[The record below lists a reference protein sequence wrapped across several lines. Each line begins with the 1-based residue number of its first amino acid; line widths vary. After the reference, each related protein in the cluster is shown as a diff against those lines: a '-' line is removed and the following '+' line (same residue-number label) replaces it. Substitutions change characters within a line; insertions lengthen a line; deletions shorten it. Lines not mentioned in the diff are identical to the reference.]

1 MATLASTAQL
11 AARLGLADFQTAT
24 ETSRATSCLEAASAL
39 IREAADDDLDSP
51 TDRIVQICVD
61 VALRA
66 FTNPEAWGQRSLS
79 DENKSFDRAGV
90 DGGAIVYLTSAERR
104 SVLKAV
110 DKSTMQSL
118 TLETPYSGPATSSTL
133 L

>member
-39 IREAADDDLDSP
+39 IREAADDDLAAP

-61 VALRA
+61 VAMRA
-66 FTNPEAWGQRSLS
+66 FSNPEAWGQRSLS

-118 TLETPYSGPATSSTL
+118 TLETPYSGPASSTL